1 MGSGTNRAWWR
12 EQGSR
17 SGRRSGTKSG
27 AQKKNKTATFLRMKA
42 RRAEAKERSNAGR

>member
-1 MGSGTNRAWWR
+1 MGSGVNRAWWR

-27 AQKKNKTATFLRMKA
+27 AQKANKSQTFLRMKA
-42 RRAEAKERSNAGR
+42 RRAEAKRRAAP

>member
-17 SGRRSGTKSG
+17 SGRKSGTKSG
-27 AQKKNKTATFLRMKA
+27 GRTQAKTLTFLRMKA
-42 RRAEAKERSNAGR
+42 RRADAARKSQP

>member
-27 AQKKNKTATFLRMKA
+27 QARTVKSKTYLRAKE
-42 RRAEAKERSNAGR
+42 RRAEARRRAAA

>member
-27 AQKKNKTATFLRMKA
+27 GQKKTKTQTFLRMKA
-42 RRAEAKERSNAGR
+42 RRAEAKRRAS